1 MFLCLSVVTWKSV
14 ILDRATF
21 MIIIMKAIG
30 KIEVIVRIVTDLPTK
45 GGDRRYLTPL
55 TKSFQ
60 SNLLTR
66 MNKKCLLEY
75 MNAIVI
81 LFLELHYGS
90 FATKS
95 INSIF

>member
-1 MFLCLSVVTWKSV
+1 MFKCSY
-14 ILDRATF
+14 
-21 MIIIMKAIG
+21 MEIG
-30 KIEVIVRIVTDLPTK
+30 YPRPCDFHDNFHEGNREDGEVIVRIVTDLPTK

-66 MNKKCLLEY
+66 INKKCLLEY
-75 MNAIVI
+75 MNAIVT
-81 LFLELHYGS
+81 LFLELHYRS
-90 FATKS
+90 FASKS